1 MIGPEEAARYRDELL
16 AVLQEDAHNE
26 DRILRRLDQIRAEE
40 GIKAY
45 SALLLIL
52 TRMPFEESE
61 ARRHWEAILEHRR
74 ALASSLQREVALRV
88 AVLDYFLNLN
98 RQLTGPR
105 VIDLSFAERQEPG
118 SPVDRVT
125 GLATAASF
133 LANLQNETRRA
144 KRYDLGLCVLYVD
157 LDNFREINERHG
169 ELVGG
174 ILLRETAILI
184 TNKIRDIDAAARL
197 AGEEFGVIL
206 PETERMGAF
215 LVAERIRREVERH
228 GFKRSVD
235 GRPIGLTV
243 SVGLARYP
251 DDATTADRLIQ
262 RAEEAL
268 HLAKS
273 RGGNAVSVY
282 YRERRN
288 FIRFDLGRGPVTI
301 RVTPAQA
308 PADGAPTEDRSAR
321 NMSRGGMLFESDI
334 PYAIGVEV
342 AIACEDGRHGARMT
356 LPARVVRV
364 EELEDRAG
372 RYEVGV
378 AFLVEWEHQESEI
391 AEFLRR
397 AGAAA

>member
-1 MIGPEEAARYRDELL
+1 MIAREEVARYRDDLL
-16 AVLQEDAHNE
+16 AALQEDAHNE

-40 GIKAY
+40 GIQAY
-45 SALLLIL
+45 AALLLIL
-52 TRMPFEESE
+52 TGMPFEESE
-61 ARRHWEAILEHRR
+61 ARRHWETILGHRK
-74 ALASSLQREVALRV
+74 ALAASLQREVGLRV

-98 RQLTGPR
+98 RQTTGPR
-105 VIDLSFAERQEPG
+105 LIDLAFSERQEPG
-118 SPVDRVT
+118 APADRVT
-125 GLATAASF
+125 GLHSASSF
-133 LANLQNETRRA
+133 LAALQNETRRA
-144 KRYDLGLCVLYVD
+144 KRYDLGLSVLYLD
-157 LDNFREINERHG
+157 LDNFRAINERHG

-174 ILLRETAILI
+174 ILLREVAILVK
-184 TNKIRDIDAAARL
+184 NKVRDIDIAARV

-228 GFKRSVD
+228 GLRRGVD
-235 GRPIGLTV
+235 GRPIGLTL
-243 SVGLARYP
+243 SAGIARYP
-251 DDATTADRLIQ
+251 DDATTADRLVE

-288 FIRFDLGRGPVTI
+288 FIRFDLGRGPV
-301 RVTPAQA
+301 RLHVSPAVA
-308 PADGAPTEDRSAR
+308 AGPPGAGAASPR
-321 NMSRGGMLFESDI
+321 NISRGGLLFESDV
-334 PYAIGVEV
+334 PYAMGVEV
-342 AIACEDGRHGARMT
+342 VIVCEDPERGARMT

-364 EELEDRAG
+364 EEIEDQPG
-372 RYEVGV
+372 RYEVGA

-391 AEFLRR
+391 TDFLRR